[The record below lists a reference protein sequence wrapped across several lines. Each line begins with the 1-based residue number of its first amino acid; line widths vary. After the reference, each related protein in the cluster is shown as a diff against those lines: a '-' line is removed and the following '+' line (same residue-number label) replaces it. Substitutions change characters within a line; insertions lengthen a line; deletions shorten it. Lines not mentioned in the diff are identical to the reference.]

1 MSHLS
6 LALLSFQVLQLEKVF
21 VSERTEE
28 LRSEHGESLHDN
40 QRWTE
45 PSYND
50 QFKNCLLLNT
60 SVLRSITRRNSCKSL
75 KVRINNRILEA

>member
-28 LRSEHGESLHDN
+28 LRSEHGEMEPTVDRTKL
-40 QRWTE
+40 QR
-45 PSYND
+45 
-50 QFKNCLLLNT
+50 
-60 SVLRSITRRNSCKSL
+60 SVQKLFIVKYICFTIDYEKKQLQESKTK
-75 KVRINNRILEA
+75 A